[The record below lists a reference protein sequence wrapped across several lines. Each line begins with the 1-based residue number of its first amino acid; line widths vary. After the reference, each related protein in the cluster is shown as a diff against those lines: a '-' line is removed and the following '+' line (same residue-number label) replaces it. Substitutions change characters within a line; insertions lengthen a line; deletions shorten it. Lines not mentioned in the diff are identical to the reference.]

1 MASAS
6 KVTDKSTPQRNRSFS
21 DSRAPSS
28 RPVYDDLSDA
38 HASIT
43 GRRAANLPTLSPGWA
58 KDQPASSRN
67 PKSTPLECVAR
78 MTSPVEGTPLN
89 AAYGHVIAARG
100 RDHVEVVTPTIDHP
114 LRSRPV
120 APVGSPKI
128 PESEVGEIGSKF
140 PGVSRPGSSVDALTF
155 HRWHSSLPNSQLDGP
170 YRRSRSLNR
179 LPEVP
184 DIVSSQTFPNLTTYD
199 FMRNMYQS
207 HAHEDNDNEERP
219 MDQNENTA
227 ELNTNI
233 RELVS
238 PVQASRTPSR
248 RAQITHHGSYE
259 SFRAFLEE
267 TFSDA
272 DSEEVRPRVN
282 SGIARLALY
291 DSSGL
296 VAARPVSQEGLEIV
310 ESNIMRHLGAPSNV
324 SLVSDQAD
332 AHREIYG
339 DMIRPQ
345 GRLSIEYD
353 PEAFGEGFVHP
364 SSSRSSSSISY
375 ATYHLRAYGYNIGE
389 EPGSGGP
396 PHDQVFGVPRTR
408 TGTPP
413 LLFGSQAN
421 GQASRPV
428 VSMTNEADAERDW
441 ETVDDMSRQGTW
453 TNRLQGTV
461 SSRADY
467 SSSSS
472 EMRNRGLP
480 AGGQQLQPPNHPR
493 YVRSWNISRDEHTGQ
508 TVLLPENDT
517 GSSRLTRPYISTPP
531 SVRSRFFNNYHHPSQ
546 LSEGQEQLL
555 NTSPLSLEPEHG
567 SVSAQGLVS
576 LPRRRPA
583 LNLSSLPHDV
593 EAARELASDPIAFS
607 CDDSSVL
614 EMASMSKS
622 ARKNEHQESSR
633 KDHSSAWVSTDETA
647 DDENFVQQ
655 HAAEGSFAD
664 FVAGGPR
671 GNITGTPQG
680 TGAREVGSSLANASS
695 PYERLLSSP
704 PMEEAPVVDGASKEK
719 TLHQQTIGGS
729 LDTISTTSSG
739 ALSRDLHRIPSSE
752 YSQYSQDQDLTALPV
767 FSSEFQSELYE
778 HKQNLISAGILDPP
792 AGAGPTRRSG
802 PLALLAPIKDATAST
817 GAALGRQ
824 FHRLPIIPAL
834 APFRQRSPQ
843 RRAAPQ
849 DLTPTE
855 PGPSN
860 TLSQSDKMK
869 ASHPNKDARKRKVS
883 DSEESIDAAPN
894 QQGTSRNTYLLAT
907 ATGPQ
912 RASVTTSAEPVP
924 LEGVAIHP
932 TTTANHGDR
941 GRNLIV
947 NAHSSRPVMAT
958 ASNGFGGQATMSSN
972 LGGQA
977 TLSNNSGG
985 QTASSSNTNTVPAVH
1000 PYFGTA
1006 QHLHRARGQV
1016 GEEWELLYRD
1026 ALGDGNSASEV
1037 LRSIQ
1042 PVRRPVPPPGY
1053 NRRNL
1058 PRAREESPHLHR
1070 IPRRVDHQANLQ
1082 YQKTFSQVALILCSF
1097 CPPFWLAYGLGYL
1110 DGVIA
1115 WVTDGDIKHMRQ
1127 AEKKLALVLASA
1139 VTVVAVA
1146 GLVAAL
1152 YFGVSGR

>member
-1 MASAS
+1 
-6 KVTDKSTPQRNRSFS
+6 
-21 DSRAPSS
+21 
-28 RPVYDDLSDA
+28 
-38 HASIT
+38 
-43 GRRAANLPTLSPGWA
+43 
-58 KDQPASSRN
+58 
-67 PKSTPLECVAR
+67 

-100 RDHVEVVTPTIDHP
+100 RDHVEVVTPTIDRP

-140 PGVSRPGSSVDALTF
+140 PGVSQPGSSVDAATF

-179 LPEVP
+179 LAEVQ
-184 DIVSSQTFPNLTTYD
+184 DVTNSQTYTNLTAYD
-199 FMRNMYQS
+199 TMREIYQR
-207 HAHEDNDNEERP
+207 HAHEDRDNEEQTS
-219 MDQNENTA
+219 DNQDDETA
-227 ELNTNI
+227 ELNSGI
-233 RELVS
+233 RERVS
-238 PVQASRTPSR
+238 PVQASRTPPR
-248 RAQITHHGSYE
+248 RAQLTLHGSYE
-259 SFRAFLEE
+259 SFQAFLED

-282 SGIARLALY
+282 SGVATLALY
-291 DSSGL
+291 DTSGL
-296 VAARPVSQEGLEIV
+296 VVARPVSQEGLENV
-310 ESNIMRHLGAPSNV
+310 ESNIIRHLGARSNV
-324 SLVSDQAD
+324 SLVSDQTD
-332 AHREIYG
+332 AHREVYG

-353 PEAFGEGFVHP
+353 PEAFSEGFVQP

-375 ATYHLRAYGYNIGE
+375 ATYHLRAYGYDIGE

-396 PHDQVFGVPRTR
+396 PYDQVFGVPRTR

-413 LLFGSQAN
+413 LLFGSHAI
-421 GQASRPV
+421 GQASHPV
-428 VSMTNEADAERDW
+428 VSTTNEADAERDW
-441 ETVDDMSRQGTW
+441 ETVDDMSRQETW
-453 TNRLQGTV
+453 TTQLQGTV

-472 EMRNRGLP
+472 GMRNRGLP
-480 AGGQQLQPPNHPR
+480 AGGQQLQPPSHPR
-493 YVRSWNISRDEHTGQ
+493 YVRSWNISRDERTGQ

-517 GSSRLTRPYISTPP
+517 GASRLIRPYISTP
-531 SVRSRFFNNYHHPSQ
+531 SSARSRFFNNYHHPSP

-555 NTSPLSLEPEHG
+555 NTSPLSLEPEDG

-583 LNLSSLPHDV
+583 LNLSLLPHDV

-614 EMASMSKS
+614 EMVSMSKR
-622 ARKNEHQESSR
+622 ARKDEHQESSR
-633 KDHSSAWVSTDETA
+633 KDHSSAWVSTEETA
-647 DDENFVQQ
+647 NDEDFVQQ
-655 HAAEGSFAD
+655 HAPEGSFAD
-664 FVAGGPR
+664 FFAGGPR
-671 GNITGTPQG
+671 GNVTGTPQG

-704 PMEEAPVVDGASKEK
+704 PMEEAPVDGAPKKK
-719 TLHQQTIGGS
+719 TLHEQTIGGS

-739 ALSRDLHRIPSSE
+739 ALFRDLHRIPSSE

-792 AGAGPTRRSG
+792 PGAGPTRRSG
-802 PLALLAPIKDATAST
+802 PRTLLAPIKDATAST

-860 TLSQSDKMK
+860 TLSQSNKMK

-894 QQGTSRNTYLLAT
+894 QRDTSRNTYLLAT

-941 GRNLIV
+941 GHNPTL
-947 NAHSSRPVMAT
+947 NAHRSRPVMAT
-958 ASNGFGGQATMSSN
+958 ASNGFVGQATMSSN

-977 TLSNNSGG
+977 TLSNIPGG
-985 QTASSSNTNTVPAVH
+985 QTASSSNTNTTPTVR

-1006 QHLHRARGQV
+1006 QHLHRVRGQV

-1053 NRRNL
+1053 SRRNL
-1058 PRAREESPHLHR
+1058 PRAREESPHFHR
-1070 IPRRVDHQANLQ
+1070 IPRLVDHQENLR
-1082 YQKTFSQVALILCSF
+1082 YQKTFSQVALILCFF
-1097 CPPFWLAYGLGYL
+1097 CPPLWLAYGLGYL

-1115 WVTDGDIKHMRQ
+1115 WVTDGDIKNMRQ

-1139 VTVVAVA
+1139 VAVVAVA
-1146 GLVAAL
+1146 GIVAAI
-1152 YFGVSGR
+1152 YFSVSGR

>member
-21 DSRAPSS
+21 DSRAASS
-28 RPVYDDLSDA
+28 RLVYDDLSDA

-58 KDQPASSRN
+58 KDQPATPRN
-67 PKSTPLECVAR
+67 PWSTPLECVAR

-89 AAYGHVIAARG
+89 PAYGHVVAARG
-100 RDHVEVVTPTIDHP
+100 RDHVEVVTPTIDRP
-114 LRSRPV
+114 LRARPA
-120 APVGSPKI
+120 APVGSPAI
-128 PESEVGEIGSKF
+128 PESEIGEIGSKF
-140 PGVSRPGSSVDALTF
+140 PGISRPGSCVDATTF
-155 HRWHSSLPNSQLDGP
+155 HRWCASLPNS
-170 YRRSRSLNR
+170 
-179 LPEVP
+179 
-184 DIVSSQTFPNLTTYD
+184 
-199 FMRNMYQS
+199 
-207 HAHEDNDNEERP
+207 
-219 MDQNENTA
+219 
-227 ELNTNI
+227 
-233 RELVS
+233 
-238 PVQASRTPSR
+238 TPSR
-248 RAQITHHGSYE
+248 RAQITHHSSYE
-259 SFRAFLEE
+259 SFQAFLEE

-272 DSEEVRPRVN
+272 GSEEVRPRVN
-282 SGIARLALY
+282 SGIARVALY

-296 VAARPVSQEGLEIV
+296 VAARPVSREGLENL
-310 ESNIMRHLGAPSNV
+310 ESSIMRHLGAPSNL
-324 SLVSDQAD
+324 SLASDQTD

-339 DMIRPQ
+339 DIIRPQ

-353 PEAFGEGFVHP
+353 PEAFSEGFVQP

-396 PHDQVFGVPRTR
+396 PHDHVSRVARTR

-413 LLFGSQAN
+413 LLFGSRAA

-441 ETVDDMSRQGTW
+441 ETVDDMSRQATW
-453 TNRLQGTV
+453 TTRRQGTA

-480 AGGQQLQPPNHPR
+480 AGGQQLQPPTHPR
-493 YVRSWNISRDEHTGQ
+493 YVRSWNISMDEHTGQ

-517 GSSRLTRPYISTPP
+517 GGSRLSRPYISTPP
-531 SVRSRFFNNYHHPSQ
+531 SARSRFFNNYHHSSQ

-555 NTSPLSLEPEHG
+555 NTSPLSPEPEHG
-567 SVSAQGLVS
+567 SVNAQGLLS

-583 LNLSSLPHDV
+583 LNLSLLPHDV
-593 EAARELASDPIAFS
+593 EAAHELASDPIAFS

-622 ARKNEHQESSR
+622 ARKDEHQESSR
-633 KDHSSAWVSTDETA
+633 KDHSSAWVSTDETVN
-647 DDENFVQQ
+647 DEEFVQQ
-655 HAAEGSFAD
+655 HAPEGSFAD
-664 FVAGGPR
+664 YVAGGPR

-695 PYERLLSSP
+695 PYERLLNSP
-704 PMEEAPVVDGASKEK
+704 PMAEEPVDRAPKEK
-719 TLHQQTIGGS
+719 ALHKQKTGGS
-729 LDTISTTSSG
+729 LDTESTTSSG
-739 ALSRDLHRIPSSE
+739 ALVRDLHRIPSSE

-767 FSSEFQSELYE
+767 FSSEFQNELYE

-792 AGAGPTRRSG
+792 IDAGSVRRSG

-817 GAALGRQ
+817 SAAIGRQ

-834 APFRQRSPQ
+834 APFHQRSPQ

-849 DLTPTE
+849 DLISTE

-860 TLSQSDKMK
+860 TLSQADKMK
-869 ASHPNKDARKRKVS
+869 ASHPNKDTRKRKVS
-883 DSEESIDAAPN
+883 DSEESVDAAPN
-894 QQGTSRNTYLLAT
+894 HQGTSRNTYLLAT
-907 ATGPQ
+907 AAGPQ

-941 GRNLIV
+941 GRNLTLK
-947 NAHSSRPVMAT
+947 AHGSRPAMAT

-977 TLSNNSGG
+977 TSSNIPGG
-985 QTASSSNTNTVPAVH
+985 QTASTSNTNTVPAVH

-1006 QHLHRARGQV
+1006 QHLHRVRGQV

-1042 PVRRPVPPPGY
+1042 PIRRPAPPPGY
-1053 NRRNL
+1053 DRRNL

-1070 IPRRVDHQANLQ
+1070 MPRHVDHQENLQ
-1082 YQKTFSQVALILCSF
+1082 YQKTFSQVALILCVF

-1146 GLVAAL
+1146 GIVAAI
-1152 YFGVSGR
+1152 YFSVSGR